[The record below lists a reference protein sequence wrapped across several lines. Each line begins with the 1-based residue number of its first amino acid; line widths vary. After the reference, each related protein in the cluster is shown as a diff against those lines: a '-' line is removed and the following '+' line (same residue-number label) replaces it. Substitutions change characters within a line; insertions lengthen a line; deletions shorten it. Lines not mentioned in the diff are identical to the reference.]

1 MHSGDN
7 LQVSVIVPTYNE
19 KGNTPLLCDELQRV
33 LSDKYAYEIIF
44 VDDGSTDGTRT
55 ELAELWRQRRA
66 KVLRLRRNFGQSAAL
81 AAGIKVARGEV
92 IVTLDADL
100 QNDPEDIPTLV
111 EQVNG
116 TYDVACGWRYNRRDS
131 LSKKILSKGAN
142 WLRRR
147 LTSEPV
153 HDSGC
158 TLRAY
163 R

>member
-81 AAGIKVARGEV
+81 AAGIKVA
-92 IVTLDADL
+92 
-100 QNDPEDIPTLV
+100 
-111 EQVNG
+111 
-116 TYDVACGWRYNRRDS
+116 
-131 LSKKILSKGAN
+131 
-142 WLRRR
+142 
-147 LTSEPV
+147 
-153 HDSGC
+153 
-158 TLRAY
+158 
-163 R
+163 